1 MFTWQF
7 SITYLI
13 ILFPLVCYFRLS
25 LSYAH
30 ADSRYLSVWLAG
42 SPCTISFTVSL
53 SFGGKNFG
61 LFLSVK
67 VLTIHGMAW
76 FGMDTVCDADALSP
90 SIHTYMHTLHSHA
103 NESKLFWQL
112 PIDEWISLLVK
123 CEGKNWFA
131 ITLARFTLSSTH
143 THGRALIIWNNDKLW
158 KYTLST
164 FMCLIRLP
172 SFVWMLLLFN
182 KMVCTRTHT
191 QAHRAYIGSHSNVDP
206 SPFYH
211 ATLCERVCSAMYE
224 LGSQNEWRRLR
235 AQEIIS

>member
-25 LSYAH
+25 LSNAYTH
-30 ADSRYLSVWLAG
+30 SRYLSVWLAG

-53 SFGGKNFG
+53 SCGGKNFG

-76 FGMDTVCDADALSP
+76 FGMDTVCDADADALSP

-112 PIDEWISLLVK
+112 PIDERISCLVK
-123 CEGKNWFA
+123 KGEKKVICY
-131 ITLARFTLSSTH
+131 H
-143 THGRALIIWNNDKLW
+143 RAH
-158 KYTLST
+158 
-164 FMCLIRLP
+164 
-172 SFVWMLLLFN
+172 V
-182 KMVCTRTHT
+182 THT
-191 QAHRAYIGSHSNVDP
+191 QHTHTPNDSDTVGTLIIQEITISSWNTHYSHS
-206 SPFYH
+206 YTQRC
-211 ATLCERVCSAMYE
+211 A
-224 LGSQNEWRRLR
+224 
-235 AQEIIS
+235 